1 MQKIQEIMLEPSKTR
16 ADSTFRLKVKVINY
30 LTYEELKNQN
40 YNYFKEYKYKEL
52 KGE

>member
-1 MQKIQEIMLEPSKTR
+1 MQKIQEIILEPDKIR
-16 ADSTFRLKVKVINY
+16 AGSNFRLKVKAINY
-30 LTYEELKNQN
+30 LTYKELKSQN

>member
-1 MQKIQEIMLEPSKTR
+1 MQKIQEIIIESDKIR
-16 ADSTFRLKVKVINY
+16 VGSVFRLKVKAINY
-30 LTYEELKNQN
+30 LTYKELKNQN